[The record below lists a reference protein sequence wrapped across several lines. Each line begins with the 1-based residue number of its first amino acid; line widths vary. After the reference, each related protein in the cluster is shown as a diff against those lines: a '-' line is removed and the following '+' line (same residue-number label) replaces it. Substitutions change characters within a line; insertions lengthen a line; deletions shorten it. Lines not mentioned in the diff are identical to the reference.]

1 LANEAAYT
9 SHEGNFG
16 GEISSSDHVEK
27 APGSDGGPGGV
38 YGDVEGSGCSLAGDE
53 VDGGGVGWGVDHVS
67 GGSCVGV
74 EFLGS

>member
-1 LANEAAYT
+1 
-9 SHEGNFG
+9 
-16 GEISSSDHVEK
+16 VEK